1 MASTIA
7 ETITVHSAG
16 IGLPASRAGL
26 YTRST
31 TRKAPVEPSEFN
43 QAYVTSLAAG
53 DPETQR
59 HFIQYFGDL
68 LSIKLRCRVRATQ
81 AVEDLR
87 QEVFLRVF
95 RALRADGGIEHP
107 ERLGGYVNSVCNN
120 VIFEFY
126 RSGAKNPAAP
136 ENVPEQADGRMD
148 IEARLV
154 SGEREEAVR
163 RVLGELPEKDR
174 SILRQVFLEE
184 QDRQAVCERF
194 GVNAGYLRVLVHRA
208 KGRFRAVLA
217 KRAAAG
223 GVA

>member
-1 MASTIA
+1 
-7 ETITVHSAG
+7 
-16 IGLPASRAGL
+16 
-26 YTRST
+26 
-31 TRKAPVEPSEFN
+31 VEPSEFN

-53 DPETQR
+53 DPETQH
-59 HFIQYFGDL
+59 HFIHYFGDL

-81 AVEDLR
+81 SVEDLR

-95 RALRADGGIEHP
+95 RALRANGGIEHP

-136 ENVPEQADGRMD
+136 ENVPEQADARMD

-174 SILRQVFLEE
+174 AILRQVFLEE

-217 KRAAAG
+217 KTATAG

>member
-1 MASTIA
+1 MASTITPPIA
-7 ETITVHSAG
+7 TDIPMAP
-16 IGLPASRAGL
+16 LPGSRGGL

-31 TRKAPVEPSEFN
+31 TRKVPVEPSQFS
-43 QAYVTSLAAG
+43 QAYVNSLAAG

-59 HFIQYFGDL
+59 HFIDHFGDL
-68 LSIKLRCRVRATQ
+68 LSIKLRYRVRTSQ

-95 RALRADGGIEHP
+95 RAIRSGAVIEHP
-107 ERLGGYVNSVCNN
+107 ERLGGFVNSVCKN
-120 VIFEFY
+120 VVFEFY
-126 RSGAKNPAAP
+126 RSGARNPAAP
-136 ENVPEQADGRMD
+136 ENVPEQADERMD

-194 GVNAGYLRVLVHRA
+194 GVNLGYLRVLVHRA

-217 KRAAAG
+217 KSAAAG
-223 GVA
+223 ATG